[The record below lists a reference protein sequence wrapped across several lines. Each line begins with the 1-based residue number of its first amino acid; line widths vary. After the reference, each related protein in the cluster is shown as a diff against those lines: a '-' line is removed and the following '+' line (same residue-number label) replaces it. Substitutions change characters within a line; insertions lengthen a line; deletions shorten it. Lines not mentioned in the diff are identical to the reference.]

1 MGATAQAV
9 SAERRSTRRGD
20 EARLALIAAAER
32 LFAEHGI
39 AGVSLRD
46 VSATAGQRN
55 HSAAQYHF
63 GDRSGLVAG
72 VYAAHMKRVDERR
85 TALLAQWAGATSDDP
100 AGEMAGLVHAIVR
113 PLVEEVT
120 QSGGWYARFL
130 VRTRWDPLALE
141 VVSGLEVT
149 GGLVAVGHEMV
160 ARLLHLPAPVRRNRF
175 DQLLNLVIST
185 LASWEWAHDRGEPR
199 LDTDALIADL
209 TATGTAVLLAPA
221 DIRPESEN
229 P

>member
-1 MGATAQAV
+1 MGAPAV
-9 SAERRSTRRGD
+9 SEERKSTRRGD
-20 EARLALIAAAER
+20 DARLALIVAAER

-46 VSATAGQRN
+46 VSSTAGQRN

-85 TALLAQWAGATSDDP
+85 TALLAQWAES
-100 AGEMAGLVHAIVR
+100 AGDMAGLVHAIVR

-185 LASWEWAHDRGEPR
+185 LATWEWAHDRGEPR

-221 DIRPESEN
+221 DIRPEPEN